1 MRRFEAQ
8 FLALCLVSCGAG
20 GTPSQTARLAKDK
33 AHEPGVELERN
44 YEVLEKRGDKE
55 VVTGSCHLLV
65 RREASRL
72 ILEESCTADA
82 HGKSAG
88 WSSTV
93 TYETEPVPH
102 PVRAIVTTTFRKA
115 MVMTGRVDFKQD
127 AAEVETTLHAD
138 SDGQPMEMVD
148 VTRETH
154 SVKGRILILSTLE
167 VIAPLMLGQAGT
179 LKDLVIAELPDDID
193 EPVHFTQGCV
203 LTRSEP
209 DADGD
214 FTMRAYYEEDG
225 DTYFVARFDP
235 GGLLASVEIDDEV
248 KMVPSDK
255 D

>member
-1 MRRFEAQ
+1 MGRFEAQ

-33 AHEPGVELERN
+33 AHESGVELERD
-44 YEVLEKRGDKE
+44 YEVLEKRGNKE
-55 VVTGSCHLLV
+55 VVTGGCHLLV

-93 TYETEPVPH
+93 TYETEPAPR
-102 PVRAIVTTTFRKA
+102 PVRATITTTFRKTV
-115 MVMTGRVDFKQD
+115 VMTGRVEFKHD
-127 AAEVETTLHAD
+127 AAEVETTLHAYT
-138 SDGQPMEMVD
+138 DGKPREKVD
-148 VTRETH
+148 VTRETQPVQGH
-154 SVKGRILILSTLE
+154 ILILSTLE
-167 VIAPLMLGQAGT
+167 VIAPLMLEQAGA
-179 LKDLVIAELPDDID
+179 LKDLVVAELPDDID
-193 EPVHFTQGCV
+193 EPVHFTPGCV
-203 LTRSEP
+203 MTRSEP
-209 DADGD
+209 DADGA

-235 GGLLASVEIDDEV
+235 GGLLASLVIDDEV